1 MVTYKN
7 DNKWM
12 TALRGVRGSTANF
25 LFLTVSSFQD
35 GNGQLFELLPF
46 LWELSYAVDKWG
58 LVSNLAIALLMISL
72 KETKRQLR
80 SVEES
85 SVMQRKKRKDIHMEM
100 ISTLAAYWK
109 FPINV

>member
-1 MVTYKN
+1 MN
-7 DNKWM
+7 DSV
-12 TALRGVRGSTANF
+12 RGVRRNTANF

-35 GNGQLFELLPF
+35 GIGQLFELLPF
-46 LWELSYAVDKWG
+46 LRELSYAVDKWG

-85 SVMQRKKRKDIHMEM
+85 SVMQKKEKKRYPHGNDFDAGSILK
-100 ISTLAAYWK
+100 IS
-109 FPINV
+109 N